1 MSPLSR
7 LGQLT
12 LRFSRPKAWRYN
24 LKGSFENMNM
34 KKKEPIPDM
43 QFFEDYRYILN
54 TLAWDNKEVDFPVEL
69 RCEYN
74 DKVIIRNCYF
84 KKGLVIRL
92 DNGVQIDN
100 IHIYNSNI
108 EESLKIL
115 AHHGGKSIKDVSVDT
130 CSLDTLEI
138 TGLSAPVDI
147 YKSKISNFLLESNDL
162 DKFKIEKSHVTRFTC
177 YFTRALKVDIS
188 KGTFSSG
195 GVLPNNTFSDFKKRY
210 KNKEYAQDATVQTL
224 DFLLENSSTSLC
236 ASEYSEILYY
246 RNKAQITSPLYH
258 CLLWLF
264 GYFND
269 LSRYLTTAI
278 IFLSSVFFSFMA
290 ASIINKTSLS
300 LVELARLSIDSFIGL
315 SNTYG
320 YTEHHLISIMLSFSI
335 GLGTIFYSGLL
346 VTLINRFRIRF

>member
-1 MSPLSR
+1 M
-7 LGQLT
+7 
-12 LRFSRPKAWRYN
+12 
-24 LKGSFENMNM
+24 
-34 KKKEPIPDM
+34 
-43 QFFEDYRYILN
+43 
-54 TLAWDNKEVDFPVEL
+54 
-69 RCEYN
+69 
-74 DKVIIRNCYF
+74 
-84 KKGLVIRL
+84 
-92 DNGVQIDN
+92 
-100 IHIYNSNI
+100 
-108 EESLKIL
+108 KIL
-115 AHHGGKSIKDVSVDT
+115 AHRGGKSIKDVSIDT
-130 CSLDTLEI
+130 CSLDKLEI

-147 YKSKISNFLLESNDL
+147 YKSKISNFLLESNNF

-188 KGTFSSG
+188 KGTFSLG
-195 GVLPNNTFSDFKKRY
+195 GVLPKNTFSDFKKRY
-210 KNKEYAQDATVQTL
+210 KNKEYAQDATVQTF

-246 RNKAQITSPLYH
+246 RNKAQIKSPLHH

-278 IFLSSVFFSFMA
+278 IFLSGVFFSLMA
-290 ASIINKTSLS
+290 ASIINNTSLS

-320 YTEHHLISIMLSFSI
+320 YNEHHLISIVLSCSI

>member
-1 MSPLSR
+1 
-7 LGQLT
+7 
-12 LRFSRPKAWRYN
+12 
-24 LKGSFENMNM
+24 MN
-34 KKKEPIPDM
+34 KKEKEEIPEM
-43 QFFEDYRYILN
+43 QFFKDYRYILN
-54 TLAWDNKEVDFPVEL
+54 TLIWDNKEIDFPVEL
-69 RCEYN
+69 YCAHD
-74 DKVIIRNCYF
+74 DKVLINNCDF

-92 DNGVQIDN
+92 DDGVQIDN

-108 EESLKIL
+108 EEGLKIL
-115 AHHGGKSIKDVSVDT
+115 AHNAGKSINDVSIDT
-130 CSLDTLEI
+130 CSLDKLEI
-138 TGLSAPVDI
+138 IGLSAPVDI
-147 YKSKISNFLLESNDL
+147 YKSKISNFLLESNNFSKL
-162 DKFKIEKSHVTRFTC
+162 KIERSHVTRFTC

-195 GVLPNNTFSDFKKRY
+195 GVLPKKVFSDFKKRY
-210 KNKEYAQDATVQTL
+210 KNKEDAQDATVQTL

-236 ASEYSEILYY
+236 TSEYSEILYY
-246 RNKAQITSPLYH
+246 RNKAQIKSPLHH

-278 IFLSSVFFSFMA
+278 IFLSSVFFSLMA
-290 ASIINKTSLS
+290 ASIINNTFLS
-300 LVELARLSIDSFIGL
+300 PVELARLSIDSFIGL

-320 YTEHHLISIMLSFSI
+320 YNEHHLISIVLSCSI